1 MIERRTDL
9 HYPVMAP
16 LVLTAAMLLAPAQA
30 EKPKRPV
37 DTEAL
42 VDRVRGTPPEFAADL
57 LLRLASS
64 ARIPERGWRIELVE
78 EAFVTAANAQFAA
91 PRSGRSNTDSRF
103 GPVALAA
110 RLSLDRLSLQAQAA
124 EAMLALQPRRALEL
138 FREIR
143 LQEFKPV
150 SCREVVAEHPG
161 QHYYELVPKLFASSF
176 SAEDRRKA
184 EDIALVSEAIRS
196 MRADSQIEPV
206 AKMVESIEA
215 GAAARQQWLN
225 EFGAALKSV
234 RGTDRTFTANV
245 WIGLDGLAKRAS
257 AAGLARGSYLG
268 AVREFV
274 ISRINGPECDD
285 MTRKTNREPWIQAL
299 NREIQTEIERGNGE
313 LRPIAAEEL
322 KPGPRDG
329 TFDNPDWW
337 RSERSIAVLEALRWL
352 NHGNRDL
359 PQDKRFW
366 TLEERSTQ
374 QWNDRHLELLKLL
387 EDWKPSEGETK
398 EDTYHM
404 KAVTYELLARL
415 VPPGPSRT
423 NAIRNLLAFL
433 DASYHDITNR
443 AEWFTHV
450 WDIVV
455 RGDEAMRE
463 EAGRARNPI
472 IALYAAIG
480 GSLK

>member
-1 MIERRTDL
+1 MVG
-9 HYPVMAP
+9 PVIVAGA
-16 LVLTAAMLLAPAQA
+16 LLLLAPAQL

-37 DTEAL
+37 EVEAL
-42 VDRVRGTPPEFAADL
+42 IDRVRGTPPEFAADL

-64 ARIPERGWRIELVE
+64 ARIPERGWKIELVE
-78 EAFVTAANAQFAA
+78 EAFVAAASAQFAA

-103 GPVALAA
+103 GPVALAE
-110 RLSLDRLSLQAQAA
+110 RLSLDRLSLQAQAV
-124 EAMLALQPRRALEL
+124 EAMLALQPRRGLEL

-143 LQEFKPV
+143 LPEFRPV
-150 SCREVVAEHPG
+150 SCREVVVEHPG
-161 QHYYELVPKLFASSF
+161 RHYYELVPKLFASAF

-184 EDIALVSEAIRS
+184 EDIALVSEAIRN

-206 AKMVESIEA
+206 AKMLQSVEA
-215 GAAARQQWLN
+215 PAAARQQWLN
-225 EFGAALKSV
+225 EFAAALKNV

-245 WIGLDGLAKRAS
+245 WIGLDGLAKRAG
-257 AAGLARGSYLG
+257 AAGLSRASYL
-268 AVREFV
+268 AAMREFV

-285 MTRKTNREPWIQAL
+285 MARKTSREPWIEAL
-299 NREIQTEIERGNGE
+299 NREIQTEIEKGNGE

-322 KPGPRDG
+322 KPGPKDG

-337 RSERSIAVLEALRWL
+337 RSERSKAVLEALRWL

-374 QWNDRHLELLKLL
+374 QWNDRYLELLKLL

-404 KAVTYELLARL
+404 KAVTYDLLARL
-415 VPPGPSRT
+415 VPPGPART

-433 DASYHDITNR
+433 DASYHDIPSR
-443 AEWFTHV
+443 AEWFKHV
-450 WDIVV
+450 SDLVV
-455 RGDEAMRE
+455 RGDAAMRE

-480 GSLK
+480 GSQK